1 MDLQLITLTGQKLD
15 TEVYEVMIPTQ
26 SGDIAVF
33 PDHEPLV
40 TLAKPG
46 VIAVRHKKTDSED
59 RLEYFAISGG
69 VVEIGNNKVRI
80 LVDEADHG
88 EDIVEAETKAALD
101 RALKMR
107 SEAKDSV
114 ELEKAHA
121 LVDRHM
127 VRLKV
132 ADLHRHRRHR

>member
-1 MDLQLITLTGQKLD
+1 VNLQLVTLTGTKVD
-15 TEVYEVMIPTQ
+15 TPIYEVIIPTVD
-26 SGDIAVF
+26 GEIAVF
-33 PDHEPLV
+33 PDHEALV

-46 VIAVRHKKTDSED
+46 VIHVRHEKSDPDD
-59 RLEYFAISGG
+59 RMELFAISGG
-69 VVEIGNNKVRI
+69 VVQISGDLVRV

-88 EDIVEAETKAALD
+88 ADIVEAESQKALE
-101 RALKMR
+101 RALKLR
-107 SEAKDSV
+107 DEASDQV

-132 ADLHRHRRHR
+132 ADLHRKQRRR

>member
-1 MDLQLITLTGQKLD
+1 MQLQLVTLTGTKLD
-15 TEVYEVMIPTQ
+15 RPVYEVVIPTVD
-26 SGDIAVF
+26 GEIAVF

-40 TLAKPG
+40 TLAKTG
-46 VIAVRHKKTDSED
+46 VIQVRDDKADPDD
-59 RLEYFAISGG
+59 RMELFAISGG
-69 VVEIGNNKVRI
+69 VVQIDGSLVRV

-88 EDIVEAETKAALD
+88 ADIVEAESKAALE

-107 SEAKDSV
+107 DEAKDQV
-114 ELEKAHA
+114 ELEKAHQ

-132 ADLHRHRRHR
+132 ADLQRHRRRR